1 MLKPIWNRAR
11 RPPVTRMETLLTLF
25 VAARSQ
31 VPIVSTVAARRS
43 IWALVALALLV
54 LLTLAGCADKRGG
67 DIPYSPQ
74 TFKAPDPITAIS
86 SENAYRIGPGDAVT
100 VVVMRVP
107 DLSGD
112 ATVDPSGDVTMPLIG
127 KVAAI
132 GKTTEQ
138 LGIEITR
145 RLSAKYLQNPEVR
158 VALKA
163 SSSQYV
169 TIDGSVGQPGR
180 YPVAGATTLIQMV
193 AQARGTTADANP
205 RKVAVFRTI
214 NGQRQA
220 AAFDLTDIRRGK
232 ATDPEIF
239 GNDIIVV
246 DGSSS
251 KAAMKNI
258 LQTLPLI
265 SIFRPF

>member
-1 MLKPIWNRAR
+1 MIPLETPLAIFVDAR
-11 RPPVTRMETLLTLF
+11 TSLPTVS
-25 VAARSQ
+25 AASE
-31 VPIVSTVAARRS
+31 RRS
-43 IWALVALALLV
+43 IVALAVFALLL
-54 LLTLAGCADKRGG
+54 LLTLAGCGDKRGG

-74 TFKAPDPITAIS
+74 TFNAPDPIAAIS
-86 SENAYRIGPGDAVT
+86 AENAYRIGPGDAVT

-138 LGIEITR
+138 LGAEITQ

-180 YPVAGATTLIQMV
+180 YPVTGPTTLIQMV

-232 ATDPEIF
+232 VADPEIF

-251 KAAMKNI
+251 KAAFKNI

-265 SIFRPF
+265 SLFRPF